1 MTLTFS
7 CQQSVYAINKI
18 IHGSLEVQNFS
29 ASVQLDIS
37 QVITA
42 FRGCSL
48 IFGYWGSVFFPP
60 PNIALDGKCLTKLMI
75 HNSLGII

>member
-37 QVITA
+37 QVTTA
-42 FRGCSL
+42 FKG
-48 IFGYWGSVFFPP
+48 G
-60 PNIALDGKCLTKLMI
+60 
-75 HNSLGII
+75 